1 MGRGVTLP
9 VLKPADLTAFAAE
22 LFCAAGVS
30 RPDSDVVAASLVE
43 SNLRGHDSHG
53 VMRIP
58 FYIGKVKDGSLNS
71 SAQLTIEKESASS
84 LVCDGGWGLGQ
95 VLAQD
100 LMKRLITK
108 CQTSAIACGTLRR
121 TCHIGRLGEYAE
133 MATEHGLTAMVIA
146 NNHGA
151 APRVSPVGGK
161 RPRLGTNPIC
171 IGVPGGSKGPFIFDI
186 GTSATAEGKV
196 RVKKIAGQPVPF
208 GWILDPD
215 GKPTTDP
222 NQLYGNPPGT
232 ILPLG
237 GDQAYKGFGLAFMIE
252 MMAGGLSG
260 GQCSTPNPPPPLG
273 NCVVFWVI
281 NPEFFGGTEHLQK
294 EIGQLET
301 YVREVPRI
309 DGVDAIML
317 PGDPERQT
325 RQSRTASGI
334 PLDEGNWQ
342 ALVDLAHQL
351 NVAVP
356 AV

>member
-1 MGRGVTLP
+1 MP
-9 VLKPADLTAFAAE
+9 VLHDADLTRFASS
-22 LFCAAGVS
+22 LFRAAGVS
-30 RPDSDVVAASLVE
+30 PAEADLVALSLVQ

-58 FYIGKVKDGSLNS
+58 FYIGKILDGTLDSK
-71 SAQLTIEKESASS
+71 AQLIVEKESPSS

-95 VLAQD
+95 VLSQD
-100 LMKRLITK
+100 MMRRLIAK
-108 CQTSAIACGTLRR
+108 CQNSAIVCGTLRR
-121 TCHIGRLGEYAE
+121 ACHIGRLGEYAE
-133 MATEHGLTAMVIA
+133 MAASQGLTAMVIV

-151 APRVSPVGGK
+151 GQRVSPVGGK

-171 IGVPGGSKGPFIFDI
+171 IGMPGGASGPFIFDI

-196 RVKKIAGQPVPF
+196 RVKKIAGQQVPP

-252 MMAGGLSG
+252 MLAGGFSG
-260 GQCSTPNPPPPLG
+260 GQCAFPNPPAPLG
-273 NCVVFWVI
+273 NCAMFWVM
-281 NPEFFGGTEHLQK
+281 NPEFFAGPQHLLK
-294 EIGQLET
+294 EVGQLEM
-301 YVREVPRI
+301 YVRDVPRI
-309 DGVDAIML
+309 DGVNEVTL
-317 PGDPERQT
+317 PGDPERRTLQT
-325 RQSRTASGI
+325 RSQTGI
-334 PLDEGNWQ
+334 PLDDGNWK
-342 ALVDLAHQL
+342 ALVDLANQL
-351 NVAVP
+351 NVELP

>member
-1 MGRGVTLP
+1 LP
-9 VLKPADLTAFAAE
+9 VIKDAE
-22 LFCAAGVS
+22 LARFSESLFCAAGVS
-30 RPDSDVVAASLVE
+30 EADSKVVAVSLVA

-58 FYIGKVKDGSLNS
+58 FYIDKVKDGSLDPH
-71 SAQLTIEKESASS
+71 AKLVVEKESPSS

-95 VLAQD
+95 VLSQD
-100 LMKRLITK
+100 LMRRLITK
-108 CQTSAIACGTLRR
+108 CETSAIVCGTLRR
-121 TCHIGRLGEYAE
+121 ACHIGRLGEYAE
-133 MATEHGLTAMVIA
+133 MAAAKGLTAMVIA

-151 APRVSPVGGK
+151 AQRVAPVGGK

-171 IGVPGGSKGPFIFDI
+171 IGMPGGANGPFVFDI

-196 RVKKIAGQPVPF
+196 RVKKIAGQSVPL

-252 MMAGGLSG
+252 MLAGGFSG
-260 GQCSTPNPPPPLG
+260 GQCALPNPPPPLG
-273 NCVVFWVI
+273 NCAVFWVM
-281 NPEFFGGTEHLQK
+281 NPEFFGGSGHLLS
-294 EIGQLET
+294 EVGRLET
-301 YVREVPRI
+301 YVREVPRV
-309 DGVDAIML
+309 DGVNVVTL
-317 PGDPERQT
+317 PGDPER
-325 RQSRTASGI
+325 RTLNDRSAKGI

-342 ALVDLAHQL
+342 ALVDLAKKL
-351 NVAVP
+351 NVPVP
-356 AV
+356 SV